1 MAYMTY
7 RGPADVVFEMGEE
20 RSRVCDLGVTL
31 EQTHTATFRLMF
43 IPDRPERLSCTAVT
57 VTLPLPSGIVE
68 HGPVTYTKSGLLVF
82 YTGDEWGM
90 PRGQP

>member
-7 RGPADVVFEMGEE
+7 RGPADVLFEMGEE
-20 RSRVCDLGVTL
+20 RSVVHDLVVTL

-43 IPDRPERLSCTAVT
+43 IPDRPECLICTAVT
-57 VTLPLPSGIVE
+57 VTLPNGSVE
-68 HGPVTYTKSGLLVF
+68 YGPVTYTKSGLLVF